1 MLKSS
6 RAFRATERG
15 KALSQALPP
24 AFHRIGRGVKTLGWM
39 GAAMSGAAAAGG
51 IVSGTHP
58 AEVTPI
64 LPALPFHQLP
74 GGSGNLK
81 MGGLFGVGSV
91 GEKIIDLNTR
101 MLERLQVIAINT
113 NNGRFNPTAASAFT
127 GYTYT
132 PNYRAGGL

>member
-1 MLKSS
+1 
-6 RAFRATERG
+6 
-15 KALSQALPP
+15 
-24 AFHRIGRGVKTLGWM
+24 
-39 GAAMSGAAAAGG
+39 
-51 IVSGTHP
+51 
-58 AEVTPI
+58 
-64 LPALPFHQLP
+64 
-74 GGSGNLK
+74 